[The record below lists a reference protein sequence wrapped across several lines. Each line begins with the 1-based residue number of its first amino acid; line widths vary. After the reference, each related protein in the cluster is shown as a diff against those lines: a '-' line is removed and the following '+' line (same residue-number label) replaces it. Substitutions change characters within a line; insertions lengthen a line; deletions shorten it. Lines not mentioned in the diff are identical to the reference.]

1 MSPQEIAKEAARRIL
16 VKSPVTQQHLEE
28 AVEYNAALI
37 LTAAAKMV
45 RESGAVDALEESQQM
60 LVVFCR
66 ERGWSKHPT
75 VDKNAAA
82 LFALR
87 ALTDHSGKQP

>member
-1 MSPQEIAKEAARRIL
+1 MTPQEIAREAHRHL
-16 VKSPVTQQHLEE
+16 YPDGSNCTQ
-28 AVEYNAALI
+28 LI
-37 LTAAAKMV
+37 LTAAAKIV
-45 RESGAVDALEESQQM
+45 QESGAGEALEESQQM